1 MLSISKLKYNYLGSV
16 NLVYQDIELEQ
27 NEQLL
32 ILGGSGSGKT
42 TLLHLIGGLMQLQQG
57 EVTLQGTAYS
67 QLSGYEMDQFRAE
80 QIGLIFQKPHLISSL
95 NVLDNLMLSQ
105 MFSKNTQNEEKART
119 LLQSVGLEGKEQ
131 AKISELSEG
140 QAQRVALVRAVIND
154 PALILAD
161 EPTSSLDDD
170 NAHAVLDLLLQQAE
184 RNKSILLITTHDQRV
199 KERISNHYI
208 L

>member
-1 MLSISKLKYNYLGSV
+1 MLSISKLAYNYLGSI
-16 NLVYQDIELEQ
+16 NLVYEDIQLAQ

-32 ILGGSGSGKT
+32 ILGGSGTGKT
-42 TLLHLIGGLMQLQQG
+42 TLLHLIGGMMQLQQG
-57 EVTLQGTAYS
+57 EITLQGTSYS
-67 QLSGYEMDQFRAE
+67 KLSGYEMDQFRAE

-105 MFSKNTQNEEKART
+105 MFSKGDQDKEKARA
-119 LLQSVGLEGKEQ
+119 LLQSVGLEGKEK

-140 QAQRVALVRAVIND
+140 QAQRVALVRSVIND

-161 EPTSSLDDD
+161 EPTSSLDDE
-170 NAHAVLDLLLQQAE
+170 NAHAVLDLLIEQAE
-184 RNKSILLITTHDQRV
+184 RNQSILLITSHDQRV
-199 KERISNHYI
+199 KDRISNHYI